1 MSISLELYFII
12 PDFFTLNL
20 HQEDMTEMMA
30 MGFEGFYDM
39 HSSPLKREEIYD
51 YKVS

>member
-1 MSISLELYFII
+1 
-12 PDFFTLNL
+12 
-20 HQEDMTEMMA
+20 MTEMMA
-30 MGFEGFYDM
+30 MGYEGFYM